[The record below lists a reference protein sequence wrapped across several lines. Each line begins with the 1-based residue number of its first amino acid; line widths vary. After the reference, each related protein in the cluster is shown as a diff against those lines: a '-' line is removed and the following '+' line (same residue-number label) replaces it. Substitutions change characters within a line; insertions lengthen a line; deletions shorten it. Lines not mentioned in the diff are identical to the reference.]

1 MKNNDKWDYR
11 HLELAK
17 HISTWSADP
26 SRKVGAVAIGSKKQ
40 VLSQGFNGFCRG
52 FDDSKARYDDRELKL
67 KLVVHAEANAIYN
80 AAHSGVNLDGS
91 TLYVWGCPICHECA
105 KAIIQCGIRRV
116 VMPWAESPKS
126 WIDSIEFGKELFDE
140 AGVVYDRLADTILV

>member
-1 MKNNDKWDYR
+1 MKNQNKWDVRY
-11 HLELAK
+11 LELAR
-17 HISTWSADP
+17 HISTWSSDP

-52 FDDSKARYDDRELKL
+52 FDDSKERYANRELKL
-67 KLVVHAEANAIYN
+67 KFIVHAEANVIYN

-116 VMPWAESPKS
+116 VMPSMETPKS
-126 WIDSIEFGKELFDE
+126 WVDSVAFGQELFAE
-140 AGVVYDRLADTILV
+140 AGVVYVGLNV